1 MADNKLQKINV
12 GDQVITRVENLTK
25 VGFTCPK
32 DYNFINAI
40 KASMLVLQELK
51 DKNGKP
57 ALEVCTSA
65 SIATA
70 LFEMAVKGLDASKK
84 TCYFIVRGDKMCLHE
99 SYFGKALQVR
109 RIYPNFEP
117 HPVIVHEGD
126 EFEYIIDPETGYR
139 KLVKHVQKME
149 NLDKDF
155 VGGYIYIPT
164 ADGKQD
170 LYIMSKKMILA
181 AWSKS
186 SSREQLTHKTF
197 PEKMA
202 AKTLVS
208 SACNMII
215 NATPD
220 LAYAANENDD
230 MQHTEDTIDDQE
242 YQDFHEP
249 SQIEPAPAPEQHPV
263 EGDPEPAQ
271 TADSASSGEQT
282 DAPVPELAPAA
293 APSDRKAKSFAEEF

>member
-1 MADNKLQKINV
+1 MQENKLQKINV
-12 GDQVITRVENLTK
+12 GDQVIARVENLTK

-51 DKNGKP
+51 DKNGKS
-57 ALEVCTSA
+57 ALEVCTPA
-65 SIATA
+65 SVATA
-70 LFEMAVKGLDASKK
+70 LFDMAVKGLDASKK
-84 TCYFIVRGDKMCLHE
+84 TCYFIVRGDKLCLHE

-126 EFEYIIDPETGYR
+126 EFEYYIDPETGYR
-139 KLVKHVQKME
+139 KLVKHIQKME

-155 VGGYIYIPT
+155 VGGYVYIPT
-164 ADGKQD
+164 PDGKQD
-170 LYIMSKKMILA
+170 LYIMSKKMILT
-181 AWSKS
+181 AWNKS
-186 SSREQLTHKTF
+186 SSREQSTHKTF

-202 AKTLVS
+202 AKTLVN

-230 MQHTEDTIDDQE
+230 LHDNDNIDDQT
-242 YQDFHEP
+242 YQEVPEP
-249 SQIEPAPAPEQHPV
+249 TQIEDAPKPAPAAQQTDEPEQPTQEAPQPARTRRSAAPQTEPAPM
-263 EGDPEPAQ
+263 
-271 TADSASSGEQT
+271 
-282 DAPVPELAPAA
+282 
-293 APSDRKAKSFAEEF
+293 AEDEDEF

>member
-1 MADNKLQKINV
+1 MAENKLQKINV
-12 GDQVITRVENLTK
+12 GDQVIARVENLTK
-25 VGFTCPK
+25 VGFTCPR

-70 LFEMAVKGLDASKK
+70 LFDMAVKGLDASKK
-84 TCYFIVRGDKMCLHE
+84 TCYFIARGDKLCLHE

-126 EFEYIIDPETGYR
+126 EFEYAIDPETGYR
-139 KLVKHVQKME
+139 KLVKHIQKIE

-155 VGGYIYIPT
+155 IGGYIYIPT
-164 ADGKQD
+164 PDGKQD
-170 LYIMSKKMILA
+170 LYIMSKKMIMA

-230 MQHTEDTIDDQE
+230 MPNSDNIDDQT
-242 YQDFHEP
+242 YQEVHEP
-249 SQIEPAPAPEQHPV
+249 AQIEEAPKPEPVKDESPAQEDKQTAAARKPKAAAPAPQP
-263 EGDPEPAQ
+263 DPAPEPQ
-271 TADSASSGEQT
+271 R
-282 DAPVPELAPAA
+282 
-293 APSDRKAKSFAEEF
+293 PSYEDEF

>member
-1 MADNKLQKINV
+1 MAENKLQKINV

-25 VGFTCPK
+25 VGFTCPE
-32 DYNFINAI
+32 DYNFVNAI

-186 SSREQLTHKTF
+186 SSRELGTHKTF

-230 MQHTEDTIDDQE
+230 MQHTEDIDDQD
-242 YQDFHEP
+242 YQDMPEP
-249 SQIEPAPAPEQHPV
+249 SQIEPAPAPEQHPA

-271 TADSASSGEQT
+271 AADSASSGEQS
-282 DAPVPELAPAA
+282 DAPAPEPAPAA
-293 APSDRKAKSFAEEF
+293 APSARKAKSFAEEF